1 MATTMQRTNRQATPA
16 RWQAALQ
23 RAMSA
28 GVQVRQLTSGGWIA
42 TSATDPTAAY
52 ELGVTGDVAHDCS
65 CKAGA
70 FGDPVCCHR
79 AAFYRLVG
87 LLDLDPEPPTPAA
100 PALVVIDGTR
110 YATGG
115 TREEADA
122 VAASIR
128 RWASTATHVE
138 VVAA

>member
-1 MATTMQRTNRQATPA
+1 MATTMQRTNRAATPA
-16 RWQAALQ
+16 RWQAALT
-23 RAMSA
+23 RAMEA
-28 GVQVRQLTSGGWIA
+28 GVQVRQLTSGAWIA

-52 ELGVTGDVAHDCS
+52 ELGVTGDVAHDCT

-79 AAFYRLVG
+79 AAYYHLVG
-87 LLDLDPEPPTPAA
+87 LLDRDPEPPNPAA
-100 PALVVIDGTR
+100 PVLVIIDGAR
-110 YATGG
+110 YATRS

-128 RWASTATHVE
+128 RWASTSTHVA
-138 VVAA
+138 VLAA